1 MLPKL
6 VFYYCTN
13 KATSIFLIFS
23 ENRVLDSKFGVF
35 GGFSI
40 ALKIGKSAVT
50 SVFQQI
56 RPNKWY
62 QQILREKIHLPGL
75 FEIIFSPMGSN
86 FRPKTVFSGRRDSGP
101 KHIFGHYN
109 SYIRGRRDFKP
120 SRVVYFFTRNTMV
133 AFILLYLEK

>member
-6 VFYYCTN
+6 VFYDCTYTT
-13 KATSIFLIFS
+13 TSIFLIFS

-35 GGFSI
+35 GGFLI

-75 FEIIFSPMGSN
+75 FEIISSPILAPKPCFRADAIAARNAFSDITTAIYEVGEILNPPGLC
-86 FRPKTVFSGRRDSGP
+86 
-101 KHIFGHYN
+101 IFYEEHDGG
-109 SYIRGRRDFKP
+109 I
-120 SRVVYFFTRNTMV
+120 YFV
-133 AFILLYLEK
+133 LS

>member
-6 VFYYCTN
+6 VFYDCTYTT
-13 KATSIFLIFS
+13 TSIFLIFS
-23 ENRVLDSKFGVF
+23 ENRVLDSNFGVF

-40 ALKIGKSAVT
+40 ALKIGKSAIT

-101 KHIFGHYN
+101 KRIFGHYN